1 VFDRILIANRGEIA
15 VRIARTCRERGVGV
29 VAVFSDVDEGA
40 RHVAVADRSVHLP
53 GVLPVDTYL
62 NRDAIIHAANETRAE
77 AIHPGYGFLAESA
90 DFAQSVI
97 DAGLVWIGPPP
108 DAARAVGDKIR
119 ARGLAESAGVPVVP
133 GLTETVTLHQVREF
147 GAQHGYPIAIKAAGG
162 GGGRGLKVV
171 HDEDEISDAYASA
184 RREAEQYFG
193 SRDVFVERYLD
204 RPKHLEVQILAPN
217 PDEAMWLGVRD
228 CSMQRRHQKLVE
240 ETPPPRFSERASDM
254 GEAAVALSKAA
265 GYVNAGTAEFLVD
278 EDGSFFFLEVN
289 ARLQVEHT
297 VTEEVL
303 GLDLVACQLQIA
315 AGDPLGFSQADV
327 ETHQRGHA
335 IECRINA
342 EDPARGFLPGPGL
355 ITRYAEPD
363 GLGVRVDSGYVQGDA
378 VPEAYDS
385 LIAKVIT
392 WGNDREEARTRML
405 RSLHDFDIEGVPTT
419 LAAHIVMLQSEEFT
433 SGVHNTRTIEA
444 SGILDALATSTPAQ
458 EAADV
463 LLVEGRTVRLWNP
476 AMSAS
481 AAAAVHGDV
490 GEADLVAPMQGT
502 ILEVLVEPG
511 ASVDRGDP
519 IVVLEAM
526 KMETRISA
534 PRAGKVTKVVVEAG
548 QSVGSGQLVALIE

>member
-1 VFDRILIANRGEIA
+1 VFERILIANRGEIA

-40 RHVAVADRSVHLP
+40 RHVAVADRSVRLP
-53 GVLPVDTYL
+53 GALPLDTYL
-62 NRDAIIHAANETRAE
+62 NQDAIIQAAIEMRAE

-97 DAGLVWIGPPP
+97 DAELVWIGPPP
-108 DAARAVGDKIR
+108 DATRAVGDKVR
-119 ARGLAESAGVPVVP
+119 ARSLAETAGVPVVP
-133 GLTETVTLHQVREF
+133 GLTDTVTLEQVREF
-147 GAQHGYPIAIKAAGG
+147 GARNGFPLAIKAAGG

-171 HDEDEISDAYASA
+171 HDEDEISDAYTSA
-184 RREAEQYFG
+184 RREAEQYFD
-193 SRDVFVERYLD
+193 SSDIFVERYLD

-240 ETPPPRFSERASDM
+240 ETPPPRFSERASEM
-254 GEAAVALSKAA
+254 GEAAIAMSKAS
-265 GYVNAGTAEFLVD
+265 GYANAGTAEFLVD
-278 EDGSFFFLEVN
+278 EDGRFFFLEVN

-342 EDPARGFLPGPGL
+342 EDPARGFLPAPGL

-378 VPEAYDS
+378 VPEVYDS

-419 LAAHIVMLQSEEFT
+419 IAAHIVLLQSEEFT
-433 SGVHNTRTIEA
+433 SGDHNTRTIEET
-444 SGILDALATSTPAQ
+444 GILDALTASAPAQ
-458 EAADV
+458 EPADV
-463 LLVEGRTVRLWNP
+463 LLVEAHAVRLWNP

-490 GEADLVAPMQGT
+490 GEGDLVAPMQGT

-511 ASVDRGDP
+511 ASVDPGDAV
-519 IVVLEAM
+519 VVLEAM
-526 KMETRISA
+526 KMETRIAA
-534 PRAGKVTKVVVEAG
+534 PRAGKITKVVVEAG
-548 QSVGSGQLVALIE
+548 QTVGSGQLLAVIE

>member
-1 VFDRILIANRGEIA
+1 VFDKILIANRGEIA

-29 VAVFSDVDEGA
+29 VAVFSDVDEDS

-53 GVLPVDTYL
+53 GVAPLDTYL
-62 NRDAIIHAANETRAE
+62 NVDAIIQAAIETGAE

-108 DAARAVGDKIR
+108 EATRAVGDKIR
-119 ARGLAESAGVPVVP
+119 ARLLAEAAGVPVVP
-133 GLTETVTLHQVREF
+133 GLTDTVTLEQVREF
-147 GAQHGYPIAIKAAGG
+147 GALNGFPFAIKAAGG

-171 HDEDEISDAYASA
+171 HAEDEISDAYASA
-184 RREAEQYFG
+184 RREAELYFG
-193 SRDVFVERYLD
+193 SREVFVERYLD

-228 CSMQRRHQKLVE
+228 CSMQRRHQKLIE
-240 ETPPPRFSERASDM
+240 ETPPPRFSERAYDM
-254 GEAAVALSKAA
+254 GEAAVALSKAS

-278 EDGSFFFLEVN
+278 EQGGFFFLEVN

-315 AGDPLGFSQADV
+315 ARDPLGFSQADL

-342 EDPARGFLPGPGL
+342 EDPARGFLPSPGL

-378 VPEAYDS
+378 VAEAYDS
-385 LIAKVIT
+385 LIAKVVA
-392 WGNDREEARTRML
+392 WGNDREEARARML
-405 RSLHDFDIEGVPTT
+405 RSLHDYDIEGVATT
-419 LAAHIVMLQSEEFT
+419 IAAHVVLLQSEEFMSGSHTT
-433 SGVHNTRTIEA
+433 STIEE
-444 SGILDALATSTPAQ
+444 SGILDSLTAAASVEEPA
-458 EAADV
+458 DL
-463 LLVEGRTVRLWNP
+463 LLVEGRAVRLWNP

-481 AAAAVHGDV
+481 AAEAVHGDASGTDV
-490 GEADLVAPMQGT
+490 VAPMQGT

-511 ASVDRGDP
+511 ASVDLGDP

-526 KMETRISA
+526 KMETRIAA
-534 PRAGKVTKVVVEAG
+534 PRAGKVAEVVVGAG
-548 QSVGSGQLVALIE
+548 QTVGSGQLLAVIE

>member
-15 VRIARTCRERGVGV
+15 VRIARTCRERGVAV
-29 VAVFSDVDEGA
+29 VAVFSDADKGA
-40 RHVAVADRSVHLP
+40 RHVAVADQSVPLS
-53 GVLPVDTYL
+53 GVAPVDTYL
-62 NRDAIIHAANETRAE
+62 NRDALIRAAIETGAE

-90 DFAQSVI
+90 DFAQAVV

-108 DAARAVGDKIR
+108 EAARAVGDKIQ
-119 ARGLAESAGVPVVP
+119 ARLLAEAAGVPVVP
-133 GLTETVTLHQVREF
+133 GVTESVTLEQVRDF
-147 GAQHGYPIAIKAAGG
+147 GAMNGFPLAIKAAGG

-171 HDEDEISDAYASA
+171 HDEDEVSDAYASA

-193 SRDVFVERYLD
+193 SSEVFVERYLHH
-204 RPKHLEVQILAPN
+204 PKHLEVQILAPN

-240 ETPPPRFSERASDM
+240 ETPPPMYSERASDM
-254 GEAAVALSKAA
+254 GEGAVALSKAA

-278 EDGSFFFLEVN
+278 EGGSFFFLEVN

-315 AGDPLGFSQADV
+315 AGDPLGFSQSDI
-327 ETHQRGHA
+327 EIHQRGHA

-342 EDPARGFLPGPGL
+342 EDPGRGFLPAPGL

-363 GLGVRVDSGYVQGDA
+363 GLGVRVDSGYVQHDT

-405 RSLHDFDIEGVPTT
+405 RALHDFDIEGVSTT
-419 LAAHIVMLQSEEFT
+419 IGAHIELLRSDEFI
-433 SGVHNTRTIEA
+433 SGSYDTRTIE
-444 SGILDALATSTPAQ
+444 SGGILDELAARSSVDAG
-458 EAADV
+458 ADV
-463 LLVEGRTVRLWNP
+463 LLVEGRAVRLWNP

-481 AAAAVHGDV
+481 AAEAVHGDASGTDV
-490 GEADLVAPMQGT
+490 VAPMQGT

-511 ASVDRGDP
+511 ASVDLGDP

-526 KMETRISA
+526 KMETRIAA
-534 PRAGKVTKVVVEAG
+534 PRAGKVAEVVVGAG
-548 QSVGSGQLVALIE
+548 QTVGSGQLLAVIE

>member
-1 VFDRILIANRGEIA
+1 VFDKILIANRGEIA

-29 VAVFSDVDEGA
+29 VAVFSDVDEGS

-53 GVLPVDTYL
+53 GVAPLDTYL
-62 NRDAIIHAANETRAE
+62 NVDAIIQAAIETGAE

-108 DAARAVGDKIR
+108 EATRAVGDKIR
-119 ARGLAESAGVPVVP
+119 ARLLAEAAGVPVVP
-133 GLTETVTLHQVREF
+133 GLTDTVTLEQVREF
-147 GAQHGYPIAIKAAGG
+147 GALNGFPFAIKAAGG

-171 HDEDEISDAYASA
+171 HAEDEISDAYASA

-193 SRDVFVERYLD
+193 SREVFVERYLD

-228 CSMQRRHQKLVE
+228 CSMQRRHQKLIE
-240 ETPPPRFSERASDM
+240 ETPSPRFSERAYDM
-254 GEAAVALSKAA
+254 GEAAVALSKAS

-278 EDGSFFFLEVN
+278 EQGGFFFLEVN

-315 AGDPLGFSQADV
+315 AGDPLGFSQADL

-342 EDPARGFLPGPGL
+342 EDPARGFLPSPGL

-378 VPEAYDS
+378 VAEAYDS
-385 LIAKVIT
+385 LIAKVVA
-392 WGNDREEARTRML
+392 WGNDREEARARML
-405 RSLHDFDIEGVPTT
+405 RSLHDFDIEGVATT
-419 LAAHIVMLQSEEFT
+419 IAAHVVLLQSEEFMSGSHTT
-433 SGVHNTRTIEA
+433 STIEE
-444 SGILDALATSTPAQ
+444 SGILDPLTAAASVEEPA
-458 EAADV
+458 DL
-463 LLVEGRTVRLWNP
+463 LLVEGRAVRLWNP

-481 AAAAVHGDV
+481 AAEAVHEDAS
-490 GEADLVAPMQGT
+490 EADVVAPMQGT

-511 ASVDRGDP
+511 ASVDLGDP

-526 KMETRISA
+526 KMETRIAA
-534 PRAGKVTKVVVEAG
+534 PRAGKVAEVVVGAG
-548 QSVGSGQLVALIE
+548 QTVGSGQLLAVIE

>member
-1 VFDRILIANRGEIA
+1 
-15 VRIARTCRERGVGV
+15 
-29 VAVFSDVDEGA
+29 
-40 RHVAVADRSVHLP
+40 
-53 GVLPVDTYL
+53 
-62 NRDAIIHAANETRAE
+62 
-77 AIHPGYGFLAESA
+77 
-90 DFAQSVI
+90 
-97 DAGLVWIGPPP
+97 
-108 DAARAVGDKIR
+108 
-119 ARGLAESAGVPVVP
+119 
-133 GLTETVTLHQVREF
+133 
-147 GAQHGYPIAIKAAGG
+147 
-162 GGGRGLKVV
+162 
-171 HDEDEISDAYASA
+171 
-184 RREAEQYFG
+184 
-193 SRDVFVERYLD
+193 
-204 RPKHLEVQILAPN
+204 QILAPN

-254 GEAAVALSKAA
+254 GEAAVAMSKTS

-315 AGDPLGFSQADV
+315 AGDPLGFAQADV

-342 EDPARGFLPGPGL
+342 EDPGRGFLPAPGL

-378 VPEAYDS
+378 VPEVYDS

-419 LAAHIVMLQSEEFT
+419 IAAHLVLLQSEEFM
-433 SGVHNTRTIEA
+433 SGDHNTRTIEET
-444 SGILDALATSTPAQ
+444 GILDALAASTPTQ
-458 EAADV
+458 EPADV
-463 LLVEGRTVRLWNP
+463 LLVEAHAVRLWNP

-490 GEADLVAPMQGT
+490 GEGDLVAPMQGT

-511 ASVDRGDP
+511 ASVDPGDAV
-519 IVVLEAM
+519 VVLEAM
-526 KMETRISA
+526 KMETRIAA
-534 PRAGKVTKVVVEAG
+534 PRAGMITKVVVEAG
-548 QSVGSGQLVALIE
+548 QTVGSGQLLAVIE

>member
-1 VFDRILIANRGEIA
+1 VFDKILIANRGEIA
-15 VRIARTCRERGVGV
+15 VRIARTCRERGVAV
-29 VAVFSDVDEGA
+29 VAVFSDADQGA
-40 RHVAVADRSVHLP
+40 RHVAVADHSVPLP
-53 GVLPVDTYL
+53 GVAPIDTYL
-62 NRDAIIHAANETRAE
+62 NRDALIRAAIETGAE

-90 DFAQSVI
+90 DFAQAVV
-97 DAGLVWIGPPP
+97 DAGLMWIGPPP
-108 DAARAVGDKIR
+108 EAARAVGDKIQ
-119 ARGLAESAGVPVVP
+119 ARLLAEAAGVPVVP
-133 GLTETVTLHQVREF
+133 GVTDSVTLEQVREF
-147 GAQHGYPIAIKAAGG
+147 GAVNGFPLAIKAAGG

-171 HDEDEISDAYASA
+171 HGEDEVSDAYSSA

-193 SRDVFVERYLD
+193 SSEVFVERYLPH
-204 RPKHLEVQILAPN
+204 PKHLEVQILAPN

-240 ETPPPRFSERASDM
+240 ETPPPKFSERASDM
-254 GEAAVALSKAA
+254 GEGAVALSKAA

-278 EDGSFFFLEVN
+278 EDGSFFFLEIN

-315 AGDPLGFSQADV
+315 AGDPLGFSQSDIEV
-327 ETHQRGHA
+327 HQRGHA

-342 EDPARGFLPGPGL
+342 EDPARGFLPAPGL

-363 GLGVRVDSGYVQGDA
+363 GLGVRVDSGYVQHDA

-405 RSLHDFDIEGVPTT
+405 RSLHDFDIEGVSTT
-419 LAAHIVMLQSEEFT
+419 IEAHIALLQSDEFV
-433 SGVHNTRTIEA
+433 SGTYDTRTIEA
-444 SGILDALATSTPAQ
+444 GGVLDELVASSSVDAQ
-458 EAADV
+458 ADV
-463 LLVEGRTVRLWNP
+463 LLVEGRAVRLWNP

-481 AAAAVHGDV
+481 AAGAVHGDSGGAEV
-490 GEADLVAPMQGT
+490 VSPMQGT
-502 ILEVLVEPG
+502 ILEVLVQPG
-511 ASVDRGDP
+511 ASVEAGEA

-526 KMETRISA
+526 KMETRVSS
-534 PRAGKVTKVVVEAG
+534 PRAGRVAEVVVEPA
-548 QSVGSGQLVALIE
+548 QTVGSGQLLAVVE

>member
-1 VFDRILIANRGEIA
+1 MFDKILIANRGEIA
-15 VRIARTCRERGVGV
+15 VRIARTCRERGVAV
-29 VAVFSDVDEGA
+29 VAVFSDADAGA
-40 RHVAVADRSVHLP
+40 RHVAVADQSVPLP
-53 GVLPVDTYL
+53 GVAPVDTYL
-62 NRDAIIHAANETRAE
+62 NRDALIRAAIETGAE
-77 AIHPGYGFLAESA
+77 AIHPGYGFLSESA
-90 DFAQSVI
+90 DFAQAVV

-108 DAARAVGDKIR
+108 EATRAVGDKIQ
-119 ARGLAESAGVPVVP
+119 ARVLAEAAGVPVVP
-133 GLTETVTLHQVREF
+133 GVTDSVTLEQVREF
-147 GAQHGYPIAIKAAGG
+147 GAVNGFPLAIKAAGG

-171 HDEDEISDAYASA
+171 HDEDEVSDAYASA

-193 SRDVFVERYLD
+193 SSEVFVEHYLHHS
-204 RPKHLEVQILAPN
+204 KHLEVQILAPN

-254 GEAAVALSKAA
+254 GEGAVALSKAA
-265 GYVNAGTAEFLVD
+265 GYVNAGTAEFLVE
-278 EDGSFFFLEVN
+278 EDGSFYFLEVN

-315 AGDPLGFSQADV
+315 AGDPLGFSQPDI
-327 ETHQRGHA
+327 EIHQRGHS

-342 EDPARGFLPGPGL
+342 EDPGRGFLPAPGL

-363 GLGVRVDSGYVQGDA
+363 GLGVRVDSGYVQHDT

-405 RSLHDFDIEGVPTT
+405 RSLHDFDIEGISTT
-419 LAAHIVMLQSEEFT
+419 IDAHIALLQSDEFV
-433 SGVHNTRTIEA
+433 SGSYDTRTIEA
-444 SGILDALATSTPAQ
+444 SGILDELASSSVQ
-458 EAADV
+458 ERADV
-463 LLVEGRTVRLWNP
+463 LLVEGRAVRLWNP

-481 AAAAVHGDV
+481 AAGAVHGDSGGAEV
-490 GEADLVAPMQGT
+490 VSPMQGT
-502 ILEVLVEPG
+502 ILEVLVQPG
-511 ASVDRGDP
+511 ASVEAGEP

-526 KMETRISA
+526 KMETSVSS
-534 PRAGKVTKVVVEAG
+534 PRAGKVAEIVVEAA
-548 QSVGSGQLVALIE
+548 QTVGSGQLLAVIE

>member
-15 VRIARTCRERGVGV
+15 VRIARTCRERGVAV
-29 VAVFSDVDEGA
+29 VAVFSDADKGA
-40 RHVAVADRSVHLP
+40 RHVAVADQSVPLA
-53 GVLPVDTYL
+53 GVAPVDTYL
-62 NRDAIIHAANETRAE
+62 NRDALIRAAIETGAE

-90 DFAQSVI
+90 DFAQEVV

-108 DAARAVGDKIR
+108 EAARAVGDKIQ
-119 ARGLAESAGVPVVP
+119 ARLLAEAAGVPVVP
-133 GLTETVTLHQVREF
+133 GVTESVTLEQVRDF
-147 GAQHGYPIAIKAAGG
+147 GAMNGFPLAIKAAGG

-171 HDEDEISDAYASA
+171 HDEDEVSHAYASA

-193 SRDVFVERYLD
+193 SSEVFVERYLHH
-204 RPKHLEVQILAPN
+204 PKHLEVQILAPN

-240 ETPPPRFSERASDM
+240 ETPPPMFSERASDM
-254 GEAAVALSKAA
+254 GEGAVALSKAA

-315 AGDPLGFSQADV
+315 AGDPLGFSQSDI
-327 ETHQRGHA
+327 EIHQRGHA

-342 EDPARGFLPGPGL
+342 EDPGRGFLPAPGL

-363 GLGVRVDSGYVQGDA
+363 GLGVRVDSGYVQHDT

-405 RSLHDFDIEGVPTT
+405 RALHDFDIEGVSTT
-419 LAAHIVMLQSEEFT
+419 IGAHIALLRSDEFI
-433 SGVHNTRTIEA
+433 SGSYDTRTIEA
-444 SGILDALATSTPAQ
+444 GGILDELAARSSVDAG
-458 EAADV
+458 ADV
-463 LLVEGRTVRLWNP
+463 LLVEGRAVRLWNP

-481 AAAAVHGDV
+481 AAGAVRGDAGGAEV
-490 GEADLVAPMQGT
+490 VSPMQGT
-502 ILEVLVEPG
+502 ILEVLVQPG
-511 ASVDRGDP
+511 ASVEAGEP

-526 KMETRISA
+526 KMETRVSS
-534 PRAGKVTKVVVEAG
+534 PRAGKVAEVVVEAD
-548 QSVGSGQLVALIE
+548 QTVGAGQLLAVIE

>member
-1 VFDRILIANRGEIA
+1 VFDKILIANRGEIA
-15 VRIARTCRERGVGV
+15 VRIARTCRERGVAV
-29 VAVFSDVDEGA
+29 VAVFSDADKGA
-40 RHVAVADRSVHLP
+40 RHVAVADQSVPLP
-53 GVLPVDTYL
+53 GVAPVDTYL
-62 NRDAIIHAANETRAE
+62 NGDALIRAAIETGAE

-90 DFAQSVI
+90 DFAQAVV

-108 DAARAVGDKIR
+108 EAARAVGDKIQ
-119 ARGLAESAGVPVVP
+119 ARLLAEATGVPVVP
-133 GLTETVTLHQVREF
+133 GVTESVTLEQVREF
-147 GAQHGYPIAIKAAGG
+147 GAVNGFPLAIKASGG

-171 HDEDEISDAYASA
+171 HDEDEVSDAYASA

-193 SRDVFVERYLD
+193 SSEVFVERYLHH
-204 RPKHLEVQILAPN
+204 PKHLEVQILAPN

-240 ETPPPRFSERASDM
+240 ETPPPMFSERASDM
-254 GEAAVALSKAA
+254 GEGAVALSKAA

-315 AGDPLGFSQADV
+315 AGDPLGFSQSDI
-327 ETHQRGHA
+327 EIHQRGHA

-342 EDPARGFLPGPGL
+342 EDPGRGFLPAPGL

-363 GLGVRVDSGYVQGDA
+363 GLGVRVDSGYVQHDT

-405 RSLHDFDIEGVPTT
+405 RSLHDFDIEGVSTT
-419 LAAHIVMLQSEEFT
+419 IGAHIALLRSDEFI
-433 SGVHNTRTIEA
+433 SGGYDTRTIEA
-444 SGILDALATSTPAQ
+444 GGILDEIAARSSVDAG
-458 EAADV
+458 ADV
-463 LLVEGRTVRLWNP
+463 LLVKGRSVRLWNP

-481 AAAAVHGDV
+481 AAGAVRGDGGGAEV
-490 GEADLVAPMQGT
+490 VSPMQGT
-502 ILEVLVEPG
+502 ILEVLVQPG
-511 ASVDRGDP
+511 ASVEAGEP

-526 KMETRISA
+526 KMETRVSS
-534 PRAGKVTKVVVEAG
+534 PRAGKVAEVVVEAA
-548 QSVGSGQLVALIE
+548 QTVGSGQLLAIIE